1 MENKKKS
8 LWQFFQ
14 MLGKTFMFPI
24 ALLSV
29 CGMLLGIGSAFTNS
43 SLIEAVPLLGN
54 PVLQKIFSF
63 MTTLGLFAFNNLG
76 VLFAMAIPL
85 GLLKEEKE
93 FGAFTGLVSFMAMHI
108 GTNFYL
114 TITDQLA
121 AADKMTEAG
130 QGMILGI
137 QTYNTSVLGGI
148 IAGLMVFWLYPK
160 ISKVKIPEALGFY
173 SGPRLAPIAMLVIMG
188 IFGMVAVP
196 LFWQPFYNFFKMIGE
211 WISTSGPIGYFS
223 YAVAERVT
231 IPFGLNHLVTSTF
244 RFTPIGGTAII
255 NGQEYMGTVNMFLA
269 YVANNMDIPLDL
281 AGKMEQGKLMI
292 QYGLCGAALAM
303 YRCAKPQNRKKIK
316 GLLITGALTVVIGG
330 ISEPIEFLFLFACPP
345 LFFVHTVL
353 NGIAN
358 MVLPYLGVL
367 MGYTG
372 DLIQFIT
379 FGVLRG
385 TRTGWPIAIAFAA
398 FYFALYYVIFKW
410 SIQRFDIKTPG
421 REEVMAISEEDTED
435 MDDFAALSSYKGIQM
450 LKALGGK
457 DNIVSIDN
465 CVTRLRLELNDVNL
479 IDEDAIK
486 NAGGIAVVHLDEHTI
501 QVIVGTQVY
510 ALRKQIN
517 KAMEMQQA

>member
-1 MENKKKS
+1 
-8 LWQFFQ
+8 
-14 MLGKTFMFPI
+14 MFPI

-211 WISTSGPIGYFS
+211 WISTSGP
-223 YAVAERVT
+223 
-231 IPFGLNHLVTSTF
+231 
-244 RFTPIGGTAII
+244 
-255 NGQEYMGTVNMFLA
+255 NG
-269 YVANNMDIPLDL
+269 
-281 AGKMEQGKLMI
+281 
-292 QYGLCGAALAM
+292 
-303 YRCAKPQNRKKIK
+303 
-316 GLLITGALTVVIGG
+316 
-330 ISEPIEFLFLFACPP
+330 
-345 LFFVHTVL
+345 
-353 NGIAN
+353 
-358 MVLPYLGVL
+358 
-367 MGYTG
+367 
-372 DLIQFIT
+372 
-379 FGVLRG
+379 
-385 TRTGWPIAIAFAA
+385 
-398 FYFALYYVIFKW
+398 
-410 SIQRFDIKTPG
+410 
-421 REEVMAISEEDTED
+421 
-435 MDDFAALSSYKGIQM
+435 
-450 LKALGGK
+450 
-457 DNIVSIDN
+457 
-465 CVTRLRLELNDVNL
+465 
-479 IDEDAIK
+479 
-486 NAGGIAVVHLDEHTI
+486 
-501 QVIVGTQVY
+501 
-510 ALRKQIN
+510 
-517 KAMEMQQA
+517 

>member
-173 SGPRLAPIAMLVIMG
+173 SGPRLA
-188 IFGMVAVP
+188 
-196 LFWQPFYNFFKMIGE
+196 
-211 WISTSGPIGYFS
+211 PIGYFS

-398 FYFALYYVIFKW
+398 FYFALYYFIFKW

>member
-148 IAGLMVFWLYPK
+148 IAGLL
-160 ISKVKIPEALGFY
+160 
-173 SGPRLAPIAMLVIMG
+173 
-188 IFGMVAVP
+188 
-196 LFWQPFYNFFKMIGE
+196 
-211 WISTSGPIGYFS
+211 
-223 YAVAERVT
+223 
-231 IPFGLNHLVTSTF
+231 
-244 RFTPIGGTAII
+244 
-255 NGQEYMGTVNMFLA
+255 
-269 YVANNMDIPLDL
+269 
-281 AGKMEQGKLMI
+281 
-292 QYGLCGAALAM
+292 
-303 YRCAKPQNRKKIK
+303 
-316 GLLITGALTVVIGG
+316 
-330 ISEPIEFLFLFACPP
+330 
-345 LFFVHTVL
+345 
-353 NGIAN
+353 
-358 MVLPYLGVL
+358 
-367 MGYTG
+367 
-372 DLIQFIT
+372 
-379 FGVLRG
+379 
-385 TRTGWPIAIAFAA
+385 
-398 FYFALYYVIFKW
+398 
-410 SIQRFDIKTPG
+410 
-421 REEVMAISEEDTED
+421 AISENIKGKNTGGARFLQRATSGTDCHVGDHGNFRHGSGT
-435 MDDFAALSSYKGIQM
+435 FILAAILQF
-450 LKALGGK
+450 L
-457 DNIVSIDN
+457 
-465 CVTRLRLELNDVNL
+465 
-479 IDEDAIK
+479 
-486 NAGGIAVVHLDEHTI
+486 
-501 QVIVGTQVY
+501 
-510 ALRKQIN
+510 
-517 KAMEMQQA
+517 